1 MDKFIIHQSSEL
13 PSVSFFLPADI
24 DYSFQV
30 SITNAAG
37 RFTTTQINFSNI
49 YLCTNTCFNHHF
61 PLSIPATYDVQRA
74 RAVATGSNEISVTGE
89 FVSNS
94 AAKGVFIVLQSVDGS
109 SADVF
114 RAVLRPESGM
124 TLTDVIAAVPPST
137 YLPAFYDLKEDGLP
151 NSSPAVEQSN
161 TVTVEREGEN
171 YLFFSFIYNAI
182 FFYMAMQ
189 I

>member
-1 MDKFIIHQSSEL
+1 M
-13 PSVSFFLPADI
+13 SF
-24 DYSFQV
+24 
-30 SITNAAG
+30 
-37 RFTTTQINFSNI
+37 
-49 YLCTNTCFNHHF
+49 HF
-61 PLSIPATYDVQRA
+61 PCFSIPATYDVQRA

-109 SADVF
+109 SPDVF

-137 YLPAFYDLKEDGLP
+137 YLPAFYDLEEDGLP

-161 TVTVEREGEN
+161 TVIVEGEGES
-171 YLFFSFIYNAI
+171 YLFFSFIYNVI
-182 FFYMAMQ
+182 FFYMQ
-189 I
+189 IET

>member
-1 MDKFIIHQSSEL
+1 M
-13 PSVSFFLPADI
+13 
-24 DYSFQV
+24 
-30 SITNAAG
+30 
-37 RFTTTQINFSNI
+37 
-49 YLCTNTCFNHHF
+49 CFCF
-61 PLSIPATYDVQRA
+61 PIPATYDVQRA

-109 SADVF
+109 SPDVF

-137 YLPAFYDLKEDGLP
+137 YLPALYDLEEDGLP

-161 TVTVEREGEN
+161 TVIVEKEGEN
-171 YLFFSFIYNAI
+171 FLFFSFISMPL
-182 FFYMAMQ
+182 FFYVQIQTLMQ
-189 I
+189 QSLSTLREPVYHIRVTQRSR

>member
-1 MDKFIIHQSSEL
+1 MFHSLEGWVL
-13 PSVSFFLPADI
+13 NYCFLLL
-24 DYSFQV
+24 
-30 SITNAAG
+30 T
-37 RFTTTQINFSNI
+37 
-49 YLCTNTCFNHHF
+49 L
-61 PLSIPATYDVQRA
+61 ATYDVHRA

-109 SADVF
+109 SPDVF

-137 YLPAFYDLKEDGLP
+137 YLPAFYDLEEDELP

-161 TVTVEREGEN
+161 TVIVEGEGESSN
-171 YLFFSFIYNAI
+171 FIYNVI
-182 FFYMAMQ
+182 FFYMQIQILMQ
-189 I
+189 QYLSILREPVYHIRVAQRSR